1 MNLANKVTKRREE
14 LGWTQEELAKKM
26 GYSSRTS
33 INKIEN
39 GRPCSQK
46 IIFRLAEALDVPV
59 AYLMD
64 WESDSDQK
72 EKPTDEFDGLSPER
86 KALLEFARNVPE
98 DKLALLMRTMKAILG
113 DE

>member
-1 MNLANKVTKRREE
+1 MDLANKVKKRREE
-14 LGWTQEELAKKM
+14 LGWSQEELSTRM

-46 IIFRLAEALDVPV
+46 IIARLSEALDVPI

-64 WESDSDQK
+64 WDSEDDNSK
-72 EKPTDEFDGLSPER
+72 KPTAEDDGLSENIT
-86 KALLEFARNVPE
+86 KLVDFAKTVPE
-98 DKLALLMRTMKAILG
+98 EKAALILQVMKSIVEA
-113 DE
+113 D